1 MSEKEDD
8 NDEGSAPQKTEEEK
22 KEERIQKKNAK
33 ILYELMFEDMSP
45 VQFLKAAK
53 KAIVKAKKDV
63 GKCRVLLIALLNW

>member
-33 ILYELMFEDMSP
+33 ILYELM
-45 VQFLKAAK
+45 QFLKAAK